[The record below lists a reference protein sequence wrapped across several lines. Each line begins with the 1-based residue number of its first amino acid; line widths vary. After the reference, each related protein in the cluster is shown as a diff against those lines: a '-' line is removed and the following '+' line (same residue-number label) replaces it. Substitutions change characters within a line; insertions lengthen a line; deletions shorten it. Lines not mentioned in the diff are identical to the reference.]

1 MANSYKWV
9 ISGLHT
15 KLKNE
20 ELGLEKVIESIH
32 WRYQAT
38 SDQVQ
43 VDSTGNESVI
53 TADVYGSVGLEAP
66 DAESFKPYEE
76 VTEADVIAWLESKLD
91 VEAMQSGLDAQLDAI
106 ANPTHVSL
114 NLVS

>member
-1 MANSYKWV
+1 MTYKWV
-9 ISGLHT
+9 ISDLVAKIQDG
-15 KLKNE
+15 
-20 ELGLEKVIESIH
+20 ELSNIIETVH

-38 SDQVQ
+38 D
-43 VDSTGNESVI
+43 GEH

-66 DAESFKPYEE
+66 DAESFKPFEE

-106 ANPTHVSL
+106 ANPTHISL

>member
-1 MANSYKWV
+1 MVNYKWV
-9 ISGLHT
+9 ISDLVAKIQDG
-15 KLKNE
+15 
-20 ELGLEKVIESIH
+20 ELSNIIETVH

-38 SDQVQ
+38 D
-43 VDSTGNESVI
+43 GEH

-66 DAESFKPYEE
+66 DAESFKPFEE
-76 VTEADVIAWLESKLD
+76 VTEADVIAWLEAKLD

-106 ANPTHVSL
+106 ANPTHISL

>member
-1 MANSYKWV
+1 MVNYNWI
-9 ISGLHT
+9 ISDLVAKIQDG
-15 KLKNE
+15 
-20 ELGLEKVIESIH
+20 ELSNIIETVH

-38 SDQVQ
+38 D
-43 VDSTGNESVI
+43 GEH

-66 DAESFKPYEE
+66 DAESFKPFEE
-76 VTEADVIAWLESKLD
+76 VTEADVIAWLEAKLD

>member
-1 MANSYKWV
+1 MVNYKWV
-9 ISGLHT
+9 ISNLVAKIQDG
-15 KLKNE
+15 
-20 ELGLEKVIESIH
+20 ELENIIETVH

-38 SDQVQ
+38 D
-43 VDSTGNESVI
+43 GEH

-66 DAESFKPYEE
+66 DAESFKPFEQ
-76 VTEADVIAWLESKLD
+76 VTEADVIAWLETKLD
-91 VEAMQSGLDAQLDAI
+91 VEAMRSGLDAQLDAI

>member
-1 MANSYKWV
+1 MVNYKWV
-9 ISGLHT
+9 ISGLHA
-15 KLKNE
+15 KIQDG
-20 ELGLEKVIESIH
+20 ELSNIIETVH

-38 SDQVQ
+38 D
-43 VDSTGNESVI
+43 GEH

-66 DAESFKPYEE
+66 DAESFKPFEE

-91 VEAMQSGLDAQLDAI
+91 VEAMQSGIDAQLDAI
-106 ANPTHVSL
+106 ANPTHISL

>member
-1 MANSYKWV
+1 MTYGWI
-9 ISGLHT
+9 ISDLVAKIQDG
-15 KLKNE
+15 
-20 ELGLEKVIESIH
+20 ELSNVIETVH
-32 WRYQAT
+32 YRYQAT
-38 SDQVQ
+38 D
-43 VDSTGNESVI
+43 GEH

-66 DAESFKPYEE
+66 DDNFKPFEE

>member
-1 MANSYKWV
+1 MTYNWI
-9 ISGLHT
+9 ISDLVAKIQDG
-15 KLKNE
+15 
-20 ELGLEKVIESIH
+20 ELSNIIETVH

-38 SDQVQ
+38 D
-43 VDSTGNESVI
+43 GEH

-66 DAESFKPYEE
+66 DAESFKPFEQL
-76 VTEADVIAWLESKLD
+76 TEADVISWLESKLD

>member
-1 MANSYKWV
+1 MTYIWI
-9 ISGLHT
+9 ISDLVAKIQDG
-15 KLKNE
+15 
-20 ELGLEKVIESIH
+20 ELSNIIETVH

-38 SDQVQ
+38 D
-43 VDSTGNESVI
+43 GEH

-66 DAESFKPYEE
+66 DAESFKPFEE

-91 VEAMQSGLDAQLDAI
+91 VEAMQEGLSNQLDAI

-114 NLVS
+114 SLVS

>member
-1 MANSYKWV
+1 MTYSWI
-9 ISGLHT
+9 ISNLVAKIQDGD
-15 KLKNE
+15 
-20 ELGLEKVIESIH
+20 LEKVIETVH

-38 SDQVQ
+38 D
-43 VDSTGNESVI
+43 GEH
-53 TADVYGSVGLEAP
+53 TADVYGGVGLEAP
-66 DAESFKPYEE
+66 DAESFKPFEE
-76 VTEADVIAWLESKLD
+76 VTEADVIAWLEAKLD